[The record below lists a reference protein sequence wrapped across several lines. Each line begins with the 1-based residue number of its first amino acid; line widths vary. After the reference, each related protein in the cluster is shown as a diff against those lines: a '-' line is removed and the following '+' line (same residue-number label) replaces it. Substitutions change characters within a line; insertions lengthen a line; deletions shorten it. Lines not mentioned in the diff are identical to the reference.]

1 VALTCRRADRN
12 PAIVIPNAW
21 LDTDDR
27 LIPGSEIFRSDRRF
41 ALWAYAEGRLLLR
54 STGETTIDL
63 MFAPVEAVKI
73 RDGLDGLAIRCATE
87 DEARRIGGRRVFL
100 LRTEGRTDYV
110 VGEAVGWHEG
120 VLEPT
125 RHSFFDTGD
134 AYVWPTQPLG
144 GSGAGFNIASG
155 RDLIAALGAA
165 DDGDRPRRETYRMVY
180 VVMTGPRVGSESGT
194 GVFLS
199 RADAEEACARI
210 APRVPDCWIETLPIA
225 I

>member
-1 VALTCRRADRN
+1 L
-12 PAIVIPNAW
+12 VISKAW

-27 LIPGSEIFRSDRRF
+27 LTPGTEIFRSDRRF
-41 ALWAYAEGRLLLR
+41 ALWAYADGRLLLR

-63 MFAPVEAVKI
+63 MFQPVAALKI
-73 RDGLDGLAIRCATE
+73 RDGLDGLVMRCATAE
-87 DEARRIGGRRVFL
+87 EARRIGGRRVFL
-100 LRTEGRTDYV
+100 LETGDRTDHV
-110 VGEAVGWHEG
+110 VADAVGWHEG

-125 RHSFFDTGD
+125 RHSFFDTDD
-134 AYVWPTQPLG
+134 AYTWPTQALG
-144 GSGAGFNIASG
+144 GAGAGLNIASG
-155 RDLIAALGAA
+155 RDLIAALG
-165 DDGDRPRRETYRMVY
+165 DDEGRPRRETYRMVY
-180 VVMTGPRVGSESGT
+180 VVMTGPRLGSESGT

>member
-1 VALTCRRADRN
+1 
-12 PAIVIPNAW
+12 VISNAW

-27 LIPGSEIFRSDRRF
+27 LTPGTEIFRSDRRF
-41 ALWAYAEGRLLLR
+41 VLWAYADGRLLLR

-63 MFAPVEAVKI
+63 VFQPVEALKI
-73 RDGLDGLAIRCATE
+73 RDGLDGLVIRCATE
-87 DEARRIGGRRVFL
+87 GEAERIGGRRVFL
-100 LRTEGRTDYV
+100 LETEGRTDHV
-110 VGEAVGWHEG
+110 VGQAVGWHEG

-125 RHSFFDTGD
+125 RHSFFDADD
-134 AYVWPTQPLG
+134 AYVWPTQALG
-144 GSGAGFNIASG
+144 GAGTGFNIASG
-155 RDLIAALGAA
+155 RDLVAALGE
-165 DDGDRPRRETYRMVY
+165 DDGGRPRRETYRMVY
-180 VVMTGPRVGSESGT
+180 VVMTGPRLGSESGT

>member
-1 VALTCRRADRN
+1 LTCQRADRN
-12 PAIVIPNAW
+12 PAIVTANAW

-27 LIPGSEIFRSDRRF
+27 LAPGTEIFHSDRRF

-63 MFAPVEAVKI
+63 VFEPVEAVKI
-73 RDGLDGLAIRCATE
+73 RDGIDGLVIRCATQE
-87 DEARRIGGRRVFL
+87 EAERIGGRRVFL
-100 LRTEGRTDYV
+100 LETQGRTDYV

-125 RHSFFDTGD
+125 RHSFFDTAD
-134 AYVWPTQPLG
+134 AYVWPTQALG
-144 GSGAGFNIASG
+144 GAGAGFNIASG
-155 RDLIAALGAA
+155 QELVAALGAG
-165 DDGDRPRRETYRMVY
+165 DDARPRRQTYRMVY
-180 VVMTGPRVGSESGT
+180 VVMTGPRLGSESGT

-210 APRVPDCWIETLPIA
+210 APRVPECWIETLPIA
-225 I
+225 V

>member
-1 VALTCRRADRN
+1 
-12 PAIVIPNAW
+12 VISNAW

-27 LIPGSEIFRSDRRF
+27 LTPGTEIFRSDRRF

-63 MFAPVEAVKI
+63 LFQRVEAIKI
-73 RDGLDGLAIRCATE
+73 RDGLDGLVIRCAPAE
-87 DEARRIGGRRVFL
+87 EAERIGGRRAFL
-100 LRTEGRTDYV
+100 LETRGRTDYV

-125 RHSFFDTGD
+125 RHSFFDSDD
-134 AYVWPTQPLG
+134 AYAWPTQPLG
-144 GSGAGFNIASG
+144 GAGAGFNIASG
-155 RDLIAALGAA
+155 RDLIAALGSA

-180 VVMTGPRVGSESGT
+180 VVMTGPRLGSESGT

-210 APRVPDCWIETLPIA
+210 APQVPDCWIETLPIA

>member
-1 VALTCRRADRN
+1 M
-12 PAIVIPNAW
+12 ISNAW

-27 LIPGSEIFRSDRRF
+27 LTPGTEIFRSDRRF
-41 ALWAYAEGRLLLR
+41 ALWAYADGRLLLR

-63 MFAPVEAVKI
+63 VFQPVAALGI

-87 DEARRIGGRRVFL
+87 EEARRIGGRRVFL
-100 LRTEGRTDYV
+100 LATEGRTDHV
-110 VGEAVGWHEG
+110 VADAVGWREG

-125 RHSFFDTGD
+125 RHSFFDAAD
-134 AYVWPTQPLG
+134 AYEWPTQPLG
-144 GSGAGFNIASG
+144 GAGAGFNIASG
-155 RDLIAALGAA
+155 PELIAALGAA
-165 DDGDRPRRETYRMVY
+165 DDGGRPRRETYRMVY
-180 VVMTGPRVGSESGT
+180 VVMTGPRLGSESGT

-225 I
+225 V